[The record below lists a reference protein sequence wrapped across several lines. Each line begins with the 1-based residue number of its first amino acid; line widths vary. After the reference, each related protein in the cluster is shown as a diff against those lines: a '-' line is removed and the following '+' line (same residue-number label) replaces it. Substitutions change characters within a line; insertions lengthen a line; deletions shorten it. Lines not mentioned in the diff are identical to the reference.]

1 MGLSEDKRDTPN
13 LKNDKATLETR
24 YSGVGGGAR
33 GTQGFVG
40 TLSST
45 WRRPSLTALEVTWRW
60 VYGVPALL
68 LLVTQGRKVL
78 LAATGETM
86 DFARLGLDRV
96 FMNDPVGALS
106 ADPLG
111 AAGKVVAA
119 VSQVLP
125 GLLSKMVWM
134 GPLLALVWVVVS
146 SVGRTAVL
154 RRAESTLHGR
164 LGTMMALQAVRLVVL
179 GALMTAWYFGLRA
192 CAAYAV
198 TDSLSRNEEPNL
210 VLYCGMVIVLSLGMF
225 TAWSFVSWVFS
236 VAPLLAMKRDVGV
249 WSSLRG
255 ATRLGAVKGKLA
267 EINLVLAIV
276 KVALVVLAMVFSAT
290 PLPFE
295 AVTTPEFLAWWWAG
309 VALLYVLWSDFF
321 HVARLVGYLG
331 LLGGAEK
338 GAIRENNV

>member
-1 MGLSEDKRDTPN
+1 MGISEDAKNTDH
-13 LKNDKATLETR
+13 LKNGKVERETR
-24 YSGVGGGAR
+24 YPGGGGAVR

-40 TLSST
+40 TLSSA
-45 WRRPSLTALEVTWRW
+45 WRRPSLTALEVAWRW
-60 VYGVPALL
+60 VYGIPALL
-68 LLVTQGRKVL
+68 LLVTEGRKVL
-78 LAATGETM
+78 LAASGGTM

-125 GLLSKMVWM
+125 GVLAKMVWM
-134 GPLLALVWVVVS
+134 GPLLALAWVVVS
-146 SVGRTAVL
+146 SVGRTVVL
-154 RRAESTLHGR
+154 KRAEGTLHRR
-164 LGTMMALQAVRLVVL
+164 LGTMMALQAIRLAVL
-179 GALMTAWYFGLRA
+179 GALVTVWYFGLRA

-198 TDSLSRNEEPNL
+198 TGALSRNEEPNL

-236 VAPLLAMKRDVGV
+236 VAPMLAMQHNTGVGT
-249 WSSLRG
+249 SLRG

-295 AVTTPEFLAWWWAG
+295 AVTTAEFLAWWWAG

-321 HVARLVGYLG
+321 HVARLVGYLS
-331 LLGGAEK
+331 LLGGGQK
-338 GAIRENNV
+338 GAIQDHDG

>member
-1 MGLSEDKRDTPN
+1 M
-13 LKNDKATLETR
+13 
-24 YSGVGGGAR
+24 
-33 GTQGFVG
+33 
-40 TLSST
+40 
-45 WRRPSLTALEVTWRW
+45 
-60 VYGVPALL
+60 

-78 LAATGETM
+78 LAATGGTM

-119 VSQVLP
+119 VSQVMP
-125 GLLSKMVWM
+125 GLLAKMVWI
-134 GPLLALVWVVVS
+134 GPLLAVAWVVVS

-154 RRAESTLHGR
+154 KRAEGTLHRR
-164 LGTMMALQAVRLVVL
+164 LGTMMVLQAVRLAAL
-179 GALMTAWYFGLRA
+179 GALVTVWYFGLRG

-198 TDSLSRNEEPNL
+198 TGALSRNEEPNL
-210 VLYCGMVIVLSLGMF
+210 VLYCGMVILLSLGMF

-236 VAPLLAMKRDVGV
+236 VAPLLAMRRNVGFGA
-249 WSSLRG
+249 SLRG

-295 AVTTPEFLAWWWAG
+295 AVTTPQFLAWWWAG
-309 VALLYVLWSDFF
+309 VTLFYVLWSDFF
-321 HVARLVGYLG
+321 HVARLVGYLS
-331 LLGGAEK
+331 LLGAEEK
-338 GAIRENNV
+338 AAI